1 MFDMSRI
8 YTLLKSSG
16 MVMAAASAGGL
27 LDSRGFDSAD
37 RVDSRNPRLYR
48 GEEISADRGSSLHD
62 EKSLGRLPCIGTEN
76 VIVKH
81 KTCDE

>member
-8 YTLLKSSG
+8 YTLLKASG

-27 LDSRGFDSAD
+27 LDSRGFDWPTVLTVGTLVFIGGRRFQQIED
-37 RVDSRNPRLYR
+37 RLST
-48 GEEISADRGSSLHD
+48 I